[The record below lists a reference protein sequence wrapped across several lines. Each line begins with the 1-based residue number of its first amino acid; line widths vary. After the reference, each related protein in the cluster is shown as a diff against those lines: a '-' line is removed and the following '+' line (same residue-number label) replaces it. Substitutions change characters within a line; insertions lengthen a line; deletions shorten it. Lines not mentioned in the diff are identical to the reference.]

1 MYTAKLT
8 IKTRLGTLID
18 EHNITGAGTAE
29 AAYWAAEELSS
40 NVERFYRWSANH
52 EITVYDEAGE
62 VVPF

>member
-8 IKTRLGTLID
+8 ITTWYGWFID
-18 EHNITGAGTAE
+18 EHTITGAKTAE